1 MDISIVIPA
10 YNEERRIGPT
20 LEAYL
25 SYFTALGK
33 PFEVLVVLNGCRDR
47 TQEVVER
54 ASAQWGHLR
63 WVVFPNALG
72 KGGAV
77 REGLAHAQGERVA
90 FVDADNMVGP
100 TQTHRLLERLAQA
113 DIAIASR
120 YIHGAHGLRPPPVRR
135 RVAAWAFRLLV
146 RIALGLPF
154 RDTQCGAKAFRAS
167 AVQRLL
173 PHLRER
179 GWAFDVEMLAL
190 ALDMG
195 LAVEEVPVEWEFT
208 ARGSKMPTL
217 QAALG
222 MAWTVFRVRQR
233 RRHWRQGMAK
243 ARERG

>member
-1 MDISIVIPA
+1 MDITIVIPA

-25 SYFTALGK
+25 SSFTELGRS
-33 PFEVLVVLNGCRDR
+33 FEVLVVLNGCRDN
-47 TQEVVER
+47 TLGVVEEAAR
-54 ASAQWGHLR
+54 RWGRVR
-63 WVVFPNALG
+63 WVVFPERLG

-77 REGLAHAQGERVA
+77 REGLARAQGERVA

-100 TQTHRLLERLAQA
+100 REAYRLLERLAQV

-120 YIHGAHGLRPPPVRR
+120 YIPGARRLRPPPWRR
-135 RVAAWAFRLLV
+135 RVAAWVFRQMV
-146 RIALGLPF
+146 RVVVGLPF
-154 RDTQCGAKAFRAS
+154 RDTQCGAKAFRAE

-173 PHLRER
+173 PHLQER

-195 LAVEEVPVEWEFT
+195 LTIAEVPVEWDFA

-217 QAALG
+217 RAALG
-222 MAWTVFRVRQR
+222 MLWTVFRVRQR
-233 RRHWRQGMAK
+233 RRQWRQAL
-243 ARERG
+243 AQAQQRG